1 MHHVEHHVGRLVE
14 VRLASPLNADEVQ
27 RFVTELNAVLK
38 KLPGKYV
45 GLVDLHDAHVFP
57 PAISESLIQLLS
69 AAAARV
75 ERAAFLINE
84 SAIFALQVERILR
97 SSNSENRRAFRNV
110 DEAVKWLGDVMTPEE
125 RVRLKTALMV
135 KPAKAVHQ

>member
-1 MHHVEHHVGRLVE
+1 MHNVEHHVGRLVE
-14 VRLASPLNADEVQ
+14 VRLASPLSADEVQ
-27 RFVTELNAVLK
+27 KFVQELNAVLK

-97 SSNSENRRAFRNV
+97 SSNSENRKAFRNL

-125 RVRLKTALMV
+125 RTRLKTATMV

>member
-1 MHHVEHHVGRLVE
+1 MHNVEHHVGRLVE
-14 VRLASPLNADEVQ
+14 VRLASPLNAEEVQ
-27 RFVTELNAVLK
+27 QFVLELNAVLK

-45 GLVDLHDAHVFP
+45 GLVDLHDAHVFV

-97 SSNSENRRAFRNV
+97 SSNSDNRRAFRNT
-110 DEAVKWLGDVMTPEE
+110 DEAVKWLGEALTPEE
-125 RVRLKTALMV
+125 RVRLKTVTMPKPV
-135 KPAKAVHQ
+135 KAAR